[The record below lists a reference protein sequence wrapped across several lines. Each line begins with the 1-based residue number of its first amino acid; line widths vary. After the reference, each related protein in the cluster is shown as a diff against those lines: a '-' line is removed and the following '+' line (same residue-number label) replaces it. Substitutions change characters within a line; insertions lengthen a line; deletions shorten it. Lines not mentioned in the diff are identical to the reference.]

1 LSQVHCGEVS
11 GRTAQVASPFGI
23 VPAVT
28 GTTSVALDD
37 IIFRLQEFG
46 GASDFW
52 RNLTALIDVD
62 PLIET
67 HHTVGSK
74 FSRVLPIRTSC
85 EVLHSSHFRV
95 PFGRDVACVTTIHDL
110 TYELGMNDGIGRHLN
125 LWQRRQAVRRASA
138 IVCISEHTKL
148 ALLDFYGDEIRPD
161 ALVTT
166 IHHGRTYGEPTRQ
179 PLPEPFEEGARFL
192 LHVGNRAGYKNFPVA
207 LRAYAGSSLQA
218 ENVQF
223 WCTGPPLTADEL
235 SLISSLDI
243 GSSMI
248 RHLGVVSTQDLGVLY
263 EHAVGLAYPSLYEG
277 FGLPPLD
284 AMSLGC
290 PVVASAASSVPE
302 IVGDAAILIDPSD
315 VDGFSAAFD
324 SLLDPQTSERLS
336 TASLVRAA
344 RYSWERAAMEHSEIY
359 RTVATQ

>member
-1 LSQVHCGEVS
+1 M
-11 GRTAQVASPFGI
+11 
-23 VPAVT
+23 T

-52 RNLTALIDVD
+52 RNLTGLLDED

-67 HHTVGSK
+67 RHTVGSK
-74 FSRVLPIRTSC
+74 VSRVLPVRTSC
-85 EVLHSSHFRV
+85 DVMHSSHFRV
-95 PFGRDVACVTTIHDL
+95 PSDGDVACVTTIHDL

-138 IVCISEHTKL
+138 IICISQHTRN
-148 ALLDFYGDEIRPD
+148 ALLDFYSDEIRPD

-166 IHHGRTYGEPTRQ
+166 IHHGRSYDGPTGQ
-179 PLPEPFEEGARFL
+179 PLAPPFDGGRGYL

-207 LRAYAGSSLQA
+207 LRGYAASRLHA

-223 WCTGPPLTADEL
+223 WCTGPALTADEM
-235 SLISSLDI
+235 SLISSLGI

-248 RHLGVVSTQDLGVLY
+248 RHVGVVSTRDLGLLY
-263 EHAVGLAYPSLYEG
+263 EHAIGLAYPSSYEG

-302 IVGDAAILIDPSD
+302 IVGDAAMLIDPSD
-315 VDGFSAAFD
+315 VDGFGAAFD
-324 SLLDPQTSERLS
+324 ALLDPQMSEQLS
-336 TASLVRAA
+336 AAGFVRAA
-344 RYSWERAAMEHSEIY
+344 QYSWERAAAEHSKVY
-359 RTVATQ
+359 CSVASR